1 MIPGMHESLRRLVY
15 EKARILPGDVD
26 VCFDAPR
33 REWITSL
40 TRPTLDFF
48 LFDVRENTELRS
60 TSLQSTRGNGVASY
74 RMPPRRFDMRY
85 CVTAIST
92 VVEDEH
98 AMLWR
103 VLATLL
109 KHSELPA
116 DVLSD
121 PLRTIDPP
129 LCTQVVTPEESGLL
143 LDVWSGFDVPPR
155 PALLYV
161 VTVPLELDITF
172 EAPLVFTRIAR
183 YAHPFDDQRPPE
195 SSLHIGG
202 VVRDRSGRPLAN
214 AVVSVDGRPAT
225 AASTDNEGRFV
236 LTGLA
241 EGPVRVSI
249 TRDGHAG
256 DVVTLEV
263 PADSYE
269 LVID

>member
-1 MIPGMHESLRRLVY
+1 MIPGLHDSLRRLVH

-40 TRPTLDFF
+40 TRPTVDFF

-60 TSLQSTRGNGVASY
+60 TSLQSTRGNGTAQY

-92 VVEDEH
+92 LVDDEH
-98 AMLWR
+98 ALLWR
-103 VLATLL
+103 LLATLL
-109 KHSELPA
+109 KHSELPGE
-116 DVLSD
+116 VLDAS
-121 PLRTIDPP
+121 LRTLDPP
-129 LCTQVVTPEESGLL
+129 VCTQVLTPEEPGLL
-143 LDVWSGFDVPPR
+143 LDVWSGFEVPPR

-172 EAPLVFTRIAR
+172 EAPLVLTRTAR
-183 YAHPFDDQRPPE
+183 YARPFVADRETED
-195 SSLHIGG
+195 LVHIGG

-214 AVVSVDGRPAT
+214 AVVAIDGRPAT
-225 AASTDNEGRFV
+225 ATPTDPDGRFV
-236 LTGLA
+236 LTGLS
-241 EGPVRVSI
+241 EGPVRLSI
-249 TRDGHAG
+249 TRDGRTA
-256 DVVTLEV
+256 DVVTLDV

>member
-1 MIPGMHESLRRLVY
+1 MLPGLHESLRRLVH

-60 TSLQSTRGNGVASY
+60 TNLQSTRGNGSTQY

-92 VVEDEH
+92 LVEDEH
-98 AMLWR
+98 ALLWR

-116 DVLSD
+116 DVLSES
-121 PLRTIDPP
+121 LRALDPP
-129 LCTQVVTPEESGLL
+129 VCTQVQTPEETGLL
-143 LDVWSGFDVPPR
+143 LDVWSGFEVPPR

-172 EAPLVFTRIAR
+172 EAPLVLTRIAR
-183 YAHPFDDQRPPE
+183 YPHPLGERPPE
-195 SSLHIGG
+195 SMLHIGG

-214 AVVSVDGRPAT
+214 AVVSIDGRPAT

-241 EGPVRVSI
+241 EGPVRLRI
-249 TRDGHAG
+249 TRDGRAAE
-256 DVVTLEV
+256 VVALEV

>member
-1 MIPGMHESLRRLVY
+1 MIPGLHESLRRLVY
-15 EKARILPGDVD
+15 EKARILPDDVD
-26 VCFDAPR
+26 VCFDAPK

-60 TSLQSTRGNGVASY
+60 TSLQSTRGNGMAQY

-92 VVEDEH
+92 LVEDEH

-121 PLRTIDPP
+121 PLRAIAPP

-143 LDVWSGFDVPPR
+143 LDVWSGFEVPPR

-172 EAPLVFTRIAR
+172 EAPLVFTRI
-183 YAHPFDDQRPPE
+183 
-195 SSLHIGG
+195 
-202 VVRDRSGRPLAN
+202 
-214 AVVSVDGRPAT
+214 
-225 AASTDNEGRFV
+225 
-236 LTGLA
+236 
-241 EGPVRVSI
+241 
-249 TRDGHAG
+249 
-256 DVVTLEV
+256 
-263 PADSYE
+263 
-269 LVID
+269 